1 MPDYNKLTVVKL
13 REELVNRGLPKTGLK
28 PVLVSRLIESDQ
40 QIQSENETLD
50 AQPVEQPTPQA
61 EQATLNA
68 PPPLVQAQDPGGT
81 AGDANGLDSRGL
93 HGPEPETRST
103 IHALLEEKSPL
114 PNLESS
120 EAVQKKDVILS
131 APEESSQDQPSLP
144 ALYAEPPTETSETDL
159 SFNGALDKK
168 PSSDGA
174 DLVGEILEK
183 DCVDEPATQ
192 PSPPTNQS
200 ALPDP
205 VQVSLSPTEILE
217 DSRKRKRRS
226 QSPPPSAIESAQK
239 RAKTE
244 GSRPDVKL
252 PEDMDTE
259 ELQDA
264 KAGVADDISM
274 TDLAPVRFR
283 EATQIANDTLIGVE
297 SLPAATNFEAST
309 DQVDIPESVP
319 PDYHMSED
327 LKKSQHD
334 DVNLP
339 EQPQSA
345 ELPPDT
351 QKSPALPPNEQSPPA
366 TEETLALPSS
376 GELKNDNEK
385 IPTLPSSE
393 GLENDREKT
402 PTLPLSGELQ
412 PETEKIRTPSPT
424 EGPQLGIEK
433 TAAQLPNGESPGKHS
448 PSDTRFKN
456 LFVGPSKHE
465 GSPTLQPSYADQEGR
480 VVNAALHPATCALY
494 IRDFMRPLHPDNLKD
509 YLITLATPS
518 GSTPNP
524 QIITEFLLDPIR
536 THCLVGFDNTSAASR
551 VRWSLHN
558 RVWPNERSRRPLWVD
573 FIPEEKL
580 KRWIEVELETSSSR
594 GQAGKRWEVVY
605 EEEKDGIKAY
615 LQEAGA
621 NSMAPRPS
629 QPHPRSEEAG
639 QGVRGAPSGPRSRE
653 VEPRPS
659 HLGGTLK
666 PDNGKGFQ
674 ALDDLFQSTDAK
686 PKLYYLPVDKSTVNK
701 RLDALDAGRGGGR
714 GDEMRRYTF
723 EDDTIVDRGPEF
735 GARGRGG
742 HGGRGGG
749 GGGYGGGFHG
759 RGGGYRGDH
768 RRDRR

>member
-40 QIQSENETLD
+40 QIQSENETSD
-50 AQPVEQPTPQA
+50 AQPVEQPASQA

-68 PPPLVQAQDPGGT
+68 PPPLVQAQDLGGI
-81 AGDANGLDSRGL
+81 AGGANGVDSRGL
-93 HGPEPETRST
+93 PGPEPETRS
-103 IHALLEEKSPL
+103 IIDAVLEEKSPL

-131 APEESSQDQPSLP
+131 APEESSQDQPSLH
-144 ALYAEPPTETSETDL
+144 ALSAEPPPDMSENDL
-159 SFNGALDKK
+159 SLNKSLDKQ
-168 PSSDGA
+168 PSSGGA

-183 DCVDEPATQ
+183 DSVDEPATQ
-192 PSPPTNQS
+192 PSAPTNQS
-200 ALPDP
+200 VLPDP
-205 VQVSLSPTEILE
+205 VQVSLSATEILE

-226 QSPPPSAIESAQK
+226 QSPPPLAIESAQK

-259 ELQDA
+259 ELKNA
-264 KAGVADDISM
+264 RARVADDISM
-274 TDLAPVRFR
+274 TDLAPVRFQ
-283 EATQIANDTLIGVE
+283 ETTQIANDTLIGVE
-297 SLPAATNFEAST
+297 SLPAATNFEEST
-309 DQVDIPESVP
+309 DQVGIPESVP
-319 PDYHMSED
+319 PDDHMSED
-327 LKKSQHD
+327 LKNSQHD
-334 DVNLP
+334 NVNLP
-339 EQPQSA
+339 EQPQS
-345 ELPPDT
+345 EQLPPDT
-351 QKSPALPPNEQSPPA
+351 QKTPAPPPNEQSPPPA
-366 TEETLALPSS
+366 TEKTLAPPSS
-376 GELKNDNEK
+376 GEPKNDNEK
-385 IPTLPSSE
+385 ISTLPSSE
-393 GLENDREKT
+393 ELENDREKT
-402 PTLPLSGELQ
+402 PALPLSGELQ
-412 PETEKIRTPSPT
+412 PETERTPTPSPT
-424 EGPQLGIEK
+424 EGPHPGIEK
-433 TAAQLPNGESPGKHS
+433 TAAQLPNGESPGKLS
-448 PSDTRFKN
+448 PSDTRFRN
-456 LFVGPSKHE
+456 LFAGPSKHE

-551 VRWSLHN
+551 VRSSLHN
-558 RVWPNERSRRPLWVD
+558 RVWPNERSRRPLWAD
-573 FIPEEKL
+573 FVPEEKL

-615 LQEAGA
+615 FQEAGTS
-621 NSMAPRPS
+621 SMAPRPS

-639 QGVRGAPSGPRSRE
+639 LGVRGAPSGPRSRE

-659 HLGGTLK
+659 QSGGALK

-735 GARGRGG
+735 GA
-742 HGGRGGG
+742 
-749 GGGYGGGFHG
+749 
-759 RGGGYRGDH
+759 
-768 RRDRR
+768 